1 MKPWRVSS
9 EAVKNMLPAYN
20 NTFLFIFSS
29 EIRDVRY
36 LPFNRSWNW
45 GDSSDTQH
53 LAAGIL
59 STSSKTYLLWHFTWG
74 QIFRLASIKT
84 AVLYNVC
91 KAKIQNINPNLGLG
105 REHEGWFFWR
115 LHLQQCVCVC
125 VCARNDLNQAAM
137 PASPGIPSLSTRAL
151 LARVQRWCHHSVPPL
166 LPAPP
171 PSHTTNFQS
180 HFLVQL
186 DWFILVLHFV
196 PHIQLFHSPVLLVFY
211 KNIHFSKA
219 EKRERYILIYKRKKA
234 KSDISLYS

>member
-20 NTFLFIFSS
+20 NAFLFIFPS

-125 VCARNDLNQAAM
+125 VCVRAM
-137 PASPGIPSLSTRAL
+137 TWTKQQCPRHQEFRLWVHVHCWLGYSADVTTA
-151 LARVQRWCHHSVPPL
+151 CHHCSPPRH
-166 LPAPP
+166 PP
-171 PSHTTNFQS
+171 TQQTFRAT
-180 HFLVQL
+180 F
-186 DWFILVLHFV
+186 
-196 PHIQLFHSPVLLVFY
+196 
-211 KNIHFSKA
+211 
-219 EKRERYILIYKRKKA
+219 
-234 KSDISLYS
+234 

>member
-20 NTFLFIFSS
+20 NAFLFIFPS

-105 REHEGWFFWR
+105 REHEGWFLWR

-125 VCARNDLNQAAM
+125 VQW
-137 PASPGIPSLSTRAL
+137 PEPSSN
-151 LARVQRWCHHSVPPL
+151 ARVTRNSVSEYTCIAGSGTALMSPQRATTAPRPATLPHNKLSEPL
-166 LPAPP
+166 SSSAWLVYFSFTLC
-171 PSHTTNFQS
+171 PSHT
-180 HFLVQL
+180 V
-186 DWFILVLHFV
+186 
-196 PHIQLFHSPVLLVFY
+196 
-211 KNIHFSKA
+211 
-219 EKRERYILIYKRKKA
+219 
-234 KSDISLYS
+234 IS